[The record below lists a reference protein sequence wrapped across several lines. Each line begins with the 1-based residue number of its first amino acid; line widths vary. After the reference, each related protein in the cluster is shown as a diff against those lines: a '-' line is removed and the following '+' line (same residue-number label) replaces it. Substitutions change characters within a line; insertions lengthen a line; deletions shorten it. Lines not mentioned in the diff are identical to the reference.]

1 MRNRLVV
8 LAAAMVFAA
17 SVASVAFVAGR
28 DGDGGPLEKLPV
40 AAGAD
45 QEAGAAGGTS
55 RSAGLANDDATFSIA
70 PVTIEYRLAGPLPE
84 LAGTAP
90 AYRLGS
96 TTSRAEV
103 ARLAKALGLDGE
115 VVEQA
120 ERYVVR
126 AGNRELSVERQPGL
140 PWNLGFSCMD
150 TPVSSDADPETAVK
164 CAAAS
169 GELNV
174 TVDDSAVSGLARP
187 APTAA
192 PPGAE
197 PAGAGAP
204 DRPPVSVLPV
214 PAPCPPDAAD
224 CLIVEP
230 GVAPPPLPPRPADLP
245 SRAEAEA
252 QAKALFTALGTGL
265 GSFEISDGFDAWYA
279 SVQPTVGGLKVGWA
293 TSVAVGPKGVV
304 QWANGFL
311 ATPERIGDYPLVGVQ
326 RGFERLQEMSRRWS
340 GGGTGSGGGSG
351 GDVIEPLVLD
361 APLRGAPE
369 PAVDLPAVQS
379 PVGGPPSGEPFVQ
392 TVRTARLGLQFLGD
406 RLVPVYVFEL
416 VDGGTAEAPA
426 VVDELLEEHPIA
438 GR

>member
-140 PWNLGFSCMD
+140 PWNLGFTCMD
-150 TPVSSDADPETAVK
+150 TPVSSDAGPETAVK
-164 CAAAS
+164 CAVAS

-174 TVDDSAVSGLARP
+174 TADDRAVSGSARP
-187 APTAA
+187 APAAA

-197 PAGAGAP
+197 PAEAGDP

-214 PAPCPPDAAD
+214 PAPCPPDAVD
-224 CLIVEP
+224 CPTDES
-230 GVAPPPLPPRPADLP
+230 GVAPPPIPPRPADLP
-245 SRAEAEA
+245 SRAGAEA
-252 QAKALFTALGTGL
+252 RAKALFAALGTGL
-265 GSFEISDGFDAWYA
+265 QGFEISDGFDAWYA
-279 SVQPTVGGLKVGWA
+279 SVQPTVGGLTIGWA
-293 TSVAVGPKGVV
+293 TSVAIGPKGVV

-311 ATPERIGDYPLVGVQ
+311 STPERIGDYPLVGVK

-340 GGGTGSGGGSG
+340 GGGGRSG
-351 GDVIEPLVLD
+351 GDVIEPLVLG
-361 APLRGAPE
+361 APVHGAPE

-392 TVRTARLGLQFLGD
+392 TVRTARLGLQFLGN

-426 VVDELLEEHPIA
+426 VVDELLEEHRIA
-438 GR
+438 DR